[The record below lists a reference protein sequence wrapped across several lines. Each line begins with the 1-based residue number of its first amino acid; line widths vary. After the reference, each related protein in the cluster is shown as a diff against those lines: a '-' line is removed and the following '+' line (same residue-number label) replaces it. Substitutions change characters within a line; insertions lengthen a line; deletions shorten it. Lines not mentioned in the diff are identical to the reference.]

1 MSVVGQVR
9 FRREPDG
16 RVAIVAPPACAV
28 LAAFLETDV
37 GDDETYILEKLD
49 QAEAGDE
56 VGISLNAC
64 YFEAD
69 RTGVRIEHL
78 HPEGEGMRCAVA
90 IGELRSLLTAWA
102 AYRRVR

>member
-1 MSVVGQVR
+1 VSVMGRVR
-9 FRREPDG
+9 FRRDAEG
-16 RVAIVAPPACAV
+16 RAVVEASPEAAV
-28 LAAFLETDV
+28 LADFLETDV
-37 GDDETYILEKLD
+37 GEEHDYFLEKLD

-78 HPEGEGMRCAVA
+78 HREGEGMRCALTF
-90 IGELRSLLTAWA
+90 GEVRSLLTAWA
-102 AYRRVR
+102 SFLRTP